1 MTPRELKK
9 KQKSSSSA
17 SAKYK
22 KTRIKKEKFKV
33 RRYGKICE
41 GPECKKPRERGL
53 SLLSHSPSNRTKPHK
68 TPTVGREKI
77 ITERDVTETK
87 PKPSVTERES
97 DVTTVYGQTVGGS
110 KGSKSR
116 EVYEGKAS
124 DYKPGD
130 PKKKVGDPEFREPG
144 VSKGRLVK
152 GEKGVGGHTIE
163 KMVVSSGGK
172 TNRITE
178 TKKSSVS
185 PTGEKTLISSSVRHT
200 DRDVVKYDAKKDK
213 VTVEKADDKKRKD
226 IKRRVKN
233 RKKPSKRKI
242 NKRFKYQ

>member
-22 KTRIKKEKFKV
+22 KTRIKKEKFKG

-41 GPECKKPRERGL
+41 GPDCKKPRERGL
-53 SLLSHSPSNRTKPHK
+53 SLLSFSPNKKRKPAQ
-68 TPTVGREKI
+68 PTSKKPSVKI
-77 ITERDVTETK
+77 VTERDVTETK

-226 IKRRVKN
+226 IKRRVRN
-233 RKKPSKRKI
+233 RKKQQKV
-242 NKRFKYQ
+242 